1 MLKIITISRTELTEL
16 NYDKPKVTY
25 DGQPPDT
32 RNQEPLITAL
42 KALAE

>member
-16 NYDKPKVTY
+16 NYGKAQVTY
-25 DGQPPDT
+25 DGQPPDA